1 MSVPQRSVG
10 SRAAIGERATR
21 DLERLRMR
29 VLQRRY
35 TPEERTR
42 LLALIDAAA
51 REAREAVNGHAPLAA
66 EQPLLIAPDPREG
79 RNANT
84 RRRRAR

>member
-1 MSVPQRSVG
+1 MARSEISSG
-10 SRAAIGERATR
+10 GEPAY
-21 DLERLRMR
+21 LERLR
-29 VLQRRY
+29 VKVATRRY

-42 LLALIDAAA
+42 LLARIDAAA
-51 REAREAVNGHAPLAA
+51 REAREAANGHAPLAA

-79 RNANT
+79 RNPNT